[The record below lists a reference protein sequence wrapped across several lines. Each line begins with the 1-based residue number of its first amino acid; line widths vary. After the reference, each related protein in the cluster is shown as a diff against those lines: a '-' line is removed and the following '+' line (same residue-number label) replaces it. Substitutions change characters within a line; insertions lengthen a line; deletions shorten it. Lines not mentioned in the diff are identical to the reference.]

1 MLQEKSDRI
10 YTSTRDY
17 ILLKKNINPDD
28 THVHSEHR
36 NDNVIYYGATYCL
49 KNIDL
54 FQKNVLQHEYILFP
68 YNIYLYQKIDGPG
81 FA

>member
-10 YTSTRDY
+10 YSSSREY
-17 ILLKKNINPDD
+17 ILLKKIYNTAD
-28 THVHSEHR
+28 THVRSEHR
-36 NDNVIYYGATYCL
+36 NDNVIYYGCTFCAKRSRC
-49 KNIDL
+49 
-54 FQKNVLQHEYILFP
+54 ILFP

>member
-10 YTSTRDY
+10 YSSSREY
-17 ILLKKNINPDD
+17 ILLKKNITQLIPMSVLN
-28 THVHSEHR
+28 T
-36 NDNVIYYGATYCL
+36 NDNVIYYGCMFCS

-54 FQKNVLQHEYILFP
+54 FQKNGLQGEYILFS
-68 YNIYLYQKIDGPG
+68 YNIYLYQKIDVPG

>member
-10 YTSTRDY
+10 YSSSREY
-17 ILLKKNINPDD
+17 ILLKKIYNTAD
-28 THVHSEHR
+28 THVRSEHR
-36 NDNVIYYGATYCL
+36 NDNVIYYGCTFCF

-54 FQKNVLQHEYILFP
+54 FQKNGLQSEYILFP